1 MGLVFRGSIRRA
13 DVSSAVL
20 VCVCQLC
27 VALEVV
33 TSLCVDPP
41 SAQVLHA
48 FGASKV
54 VCVIA
59 VK

>member
-1 MGLVFRGSIRRA
+1 
-13 DVSSAVL
+13 
-20 VCVCQLC
+20 